1 MKLPI
6 YCIIKDRIAVKAV
19 RTEDGGSE
27 LLEYIPED
35 NEFRRNMQFLDYIFL
50 PSPSRAM
57 DTEFVSKSEFKAYVD
72 RLRGQA
78 RAKRILSPTTDKL
91 KRVKNG
97 AFHNN
102 QFKDKTPELPEQSGK
117 MQKQNRKWTLE
128 RYDWYACEFYKLK
141 GEYATETDA
150 IAAAKKRN
158 KENGYWIYVV
168 APDGSDYRFS
178 E

>member
-19 RTEDGGSE
+19 PTEDGGLE

-35 NEFRRNMQFLDYIFL
+35 NEFRRNMQFSDYIFL

-78 RAKRILSPTTDKL
+78 RAKRILSSTTDKL
-91 KRVKNG
+91 KRVKKG
-97 AFHNN
+97 VFHSK
-102 QFKDKTPELPEQSGK
+102 QFKDKTPKPPEQIGE
-117 MQKQNRKWTLE
+117 MQKQICKWTIE
-128 RYDWYACEFYKLK
+128 GYDWYACEFYKLK
-141 GEYATETDA
+141 GEYETEAEA

-158 KENGYWIYVV
+158 KENGDWIYVV
-168 APDGSDYRFS
+168 APDGSHYRFS